1 MTKNDDS
8 SRNGTETPTDAVDG
22 GGSDLD
28 EFLRLLGERRRRYAL
43 YVMRERNVEE
53 LSVLARRIAAELAG
67 ATPDAV
73 DETHR
78 KEVETMLVH
87 ADVPALAAAGIV
99 SYDRRTETLR
109 LEHLPEPLEAVL
121 EACATPDGVDSL
133 TGEGAD
139 GAPTDQG

>member
-8 SRNGTETPTDAVDG
+8 SRNETATPTDAVDG

-73 DETHR
+73 DETRR

-99 SYDRRTETLR
+99 SYDRRTETLS
-109 LEHLPEPLEAVL
+109 LEHLPESLETVL
-121 EACATPDGVDSL
+121 DACATIDGIGSDEGRTPEETSNDS
-133 TGEGAD
+133 D
-139 GAPTDQG
+139 